1 LGFAVQAWRLDG
13 PDEGPTEVYAFANPV
28 LPPVPI
34 AFPGNDLIAIADED
48 DLVFLPRDTSA
59 VGTRWARHDEPV
71 KRITASGD
79 LVASIACW
87 FQDTRLDQ
95 VRLWTAEGQPLGP
108 VTLPEHATDL
118 ALSPD
123 GGSLLVLG
131 HSGALWRVML
141 RSQTWIERARRIAG
155 RSLTSEEERRY
166 GVDTWRAGGEAPA

>member
-1 LGFAVQAWRLDG
+1 MTLRVSKRAERAER
-13 PDEGPTEVYAFANPV
+13 TAAANPR
-28 LPPVPI
+28 
-34 AFPGNDLIAIADED
+34 
-48 DLVFLPRDTSA
+48 LPR
-59 VGTRWARHDEPV
+59 AR
-71 KRITASGD
+71 
-79 LVASIACW
+79 
-87 FQDTRLDQ
+87 
-95 VRLWTAEGQPLGP
+95 PLGP